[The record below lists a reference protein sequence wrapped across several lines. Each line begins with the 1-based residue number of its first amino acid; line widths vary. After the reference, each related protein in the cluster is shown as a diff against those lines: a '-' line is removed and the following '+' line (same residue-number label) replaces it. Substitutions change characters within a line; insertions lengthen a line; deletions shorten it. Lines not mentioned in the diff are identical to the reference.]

1 VVIATR
7 QKQAKALDLDKYM
20 TKDKWCCCR
29 IESRKIPARI
39 WLAPTATAANGL
51 PNLLERLLAH
61 SYYARCEFT
70 IWGKPQARTL
80 AAMAQQDEQIKQQ
93 EKFVRDEARAKKKE
107 VALHPAVPPHAVP
120 TPRVWPMCRMVLL
133 RVAYKTPK
141 AHPDVRLQLCPV
153 RTFNGRRIVTTE
165 GS

>member
-1 VVIATR
+1 MVIATR

-29 IESRKIPARI
+29 IESRTIPARR

-51 PNLLERLLAH
+51 LNLLERLLTY

-80 AAMAQQDEQIKQQ
+80 AAMAQQDEQMKQQ
-93 EKFVRDEARAKKKE
+93 KKYADIEARLKKE
-107 VALHPAVPPHAVP
+107 KVGLRPAILPPATP
-120 TPRVWPMCRMVLL
+120 TLRAGRVCKTLLL
-133 RVAYKTPK
+133 RVA
-141 AHPDVRLQLCPV
+141 
-153 RTFNGRRIVTTE
+153 
-165 GS
+165 